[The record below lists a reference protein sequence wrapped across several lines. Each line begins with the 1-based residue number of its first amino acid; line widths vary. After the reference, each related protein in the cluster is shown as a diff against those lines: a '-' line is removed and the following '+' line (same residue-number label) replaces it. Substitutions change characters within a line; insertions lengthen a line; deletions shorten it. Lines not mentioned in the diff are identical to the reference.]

1 MDSTSVLPQ
10 NLPKV
15 TLTFKDT
22 AFVDRTL
29 KEVLKL
35 NDAMR
40 QGPNSIGLLSLQEE
54 ETPVLSRFF
63 QEDSG

>member
-1 MDSTSVLPQ
+1 MLPQ

-40 QGPNSIGLLSLQEE
+40 QGPNSIGLLSLLEE
-54 ETPVLSRFF
+54 
-63 QEDSG
+63 